1 MHCLDWNV
9 FRNYHNVLN
18 YSKDALLKYN
28 ALVNSSKRWHK
39 AMPNSI
45 NMKVNILRNSQQSFV
60 VNIGQST
67 YIFEHILTK

>member
-45 NMKVNILRNSQQSFV
+45 NMKVNILI
-60 VNIGQST
+60 VNKVSLLILDNQHT
-67 YIFEHILTK
+67 YLNTF